1 MNHTRPTLFRPF
13 FALAIS
19 IAAFIPVLLF
29 DTSIFTVANSWH
41 SPATD
46 RVWLVLTALGDGL
59 VLGIIVG
66 AFIVANPR
74 VVAIGI
80 PLLLLSSLTVNLIKA
95 GFPSLRP
102 AEILDAVHVVG
113 PLLRS
118 GSFPSGHA
126 AAAMA
131 AGLSIA
137 SYCSFR
143 PARAIAVFMAILIGI
158 SRIFVGAHF
167 PKDVLA
173 GIICALVL
181 FLIMMALLRPSL
193 EARIP
198 ERPPFHGRLFWAAF
212 WLEILT
218 ALFTI
223 FVYGPY
229 YSEFPVVPMV
239 VAAVILAYLAIGYK
253 VALKQTPKIKEN
265 QSTAVD
271 RRLCADADPLRRK

>member
-1 MNHTRPTLFRPF
+1 MTHTRPTLILPLA
-13 FALAIS
+13 ALAIS
-19 IAAFIPVLLF
+19 IAAFIPVVLF
-29 DTSIFTVANSWH
+29 DTSIFTAANNSH
-41 SPATD
+41 SPLTD
-46 RVWLVLTALGDGL
+46 QVWLALTALGDGL

-66 AFIVANPR
+66 AFIVVNPR

-95 GFPSLRP
+95 VFPSLRP
-102 AEILDAVHVVG
+102 AELLATVHVVG

-137 SYCSFR
+137 CYCSFR
-143 PARAIAVFMAILIGI
+143 PARAIAVSMAILIGV

-173 GIICALVL
+173 GIVCALVL
-181 FLIMMALLRPSL
+181 FLVVTALFRPSVD
-193 EARIP
+193 ARIP
-198 ERPPFHGRLFWAAF
+198 DRPTFRGGLFWAVI
-212 WLEILT
+212 WLEIAT

-229 YSEFPVVPMV
+229 YSEFPAAPML
-239 VAAVILAYLAIGYK
+239 VAAVILACLAIAYK
-253 VALKQTPKIKEN
+253 VSLKQTPKIKQN
-265 QSTAVD
+265 QSSAVE
-271 RRLCADADPLRRK
+271 

>member
-1 MNHTRPTLFRPF
+1 MTHTRPTLILPLA
-13 FALAIS
+13 ALAVS
-19 IAAFIPVLLF
+19 IAAFVPVLSF
-29 DTSIFTVANSWH
+29 DTSIFVAANSWH
-41 SPATD
+41 SPPTD
-46 RVWLVLTALGDGL
+46 RFWLTMTVLGDGL

-66 AFIVANPR
+66 AFIVINPR
-74 VVAIGI
+74 VAAIGI

-95 GFPSLRP
+95 LFPSLRP
-102 AEILDAVHVVG
+102 AELLDTVHVVG

-131 AGLSIA
+131 AGLSVA

-143 PARAIAVFMAILIGI
+143 PARAIALLMAVLISV

-181 FLIMMALLRPSL
+181 FLIVRSLFQPSL

-198 ERPPFHGRLFWAAF
+198 DRPPFRGGLFRTAIWVEVLA
-212 WLEILT
+212 

-223 FVYGPY
+223 FVYGPR
-229 YSEFPVVPMV
+229 YSEFPAVPMV
-239 VAAVILAYLAIGYK
+239 VAAVVLVCLTIGYK
-253 VALKQTPKIKEN
+253 VGSKQSPKIA
-265 QSTAVD
+265 QSRSTAV
-271 RRLCADADPLRRK
+271 R

>member
-1 MNHTRPTLFRPF
+1 MTHTRATLFSLF
-13 FALAIS
+13 LALAIS
-19 IAAFIPVLLF
+19 IAAFVPVLLF
-29 DTSIFTVANSWH
+29 DTSIFRVVNSWH
-41 SPATD
+41 SPLTD
-46 RVWLVLTALGDGL
+46 QVWLAVTALGDGL

-66 AFIVANPR
+66 AFIVVNPR

-95 GFPSLRP
+95 VFPSVRP
-102 AEILDAVHVVG
+102 AELLGAVHVMG

-143 PARAIAVFMAILIGI
+143 PARAIALLMAVLIGV

-173 GIICALVL
+173 GIICVLVL
-181 FLIMMALLRPSL
+181 FLIVRALFQVSL

-198 ERPPFHGRLFWAAF
+198 DRPSFRGKLFWTAI
-212 WLEILT
+212 WLEVLT

-229 YSEFPVVPMV
+229 YSEFPAVPII
-239 VAAVILAYLAIGYK
+239 VAVLVLTCLAIGYK
-253 VALKQTPKIKEN
+253 VAAKEAPKIRQG
-265 QSTAVD
+265 QSTAVG
-271 RRLCADADPLRRK
+271 

>member
-1 MNHTRPTLFRPF
+1 MTHTRPTILPLA
-13 FALAIS
+13 ALAVS
-19 IAAFIPVLLF
+19 IAAFVPVLFF
-29 DTSIFTVANSWH
+29 DTSIFTTANSWH
-41 SPATD
+41 SPLTD
-46 RVWLVLTALGDGL
+46 QVWLALTALGDGL
-59 VLGIIVG
+59 ALGIIVG
-66 AFIVANPR
+66 AFVVINPR

-95 GFPSLRP
+95 VLPSLRP
-102 AEILDAVHVVG
+102 AELMDAVHVVG

-143 PARAIAVFMAILIGI
+143 PARAMAVFMAILIGI

-167 PKDVLA
+167 PKDVMA
-173 GIICALVL
+173 GIVCALVL
-181 FLIMMALLRPSL
+181 FLIIRALFGPSL

-198 ERPPFHGRLFWAAF
+198 DRPPFRARLFWAAI
-212 WLEILT
+212 WLEIVT

-223 FVYGPY
+223 FIYGPY
-229 YSEFPVVPMV
+229 YSEFPAVPMV
-239 VAAVILAYLAIGYK
+239 VAAVVLACLAIGYK
-253 VALKQTPKIKEN
+253 VALKQPPKIKRN
-265 QSTAVD
+265 QSTAVG
-271 RRLCADADPLRRK
+271 